1 MPTDVSIYGQIRQ
14 PEPFANQ
21 LLALAGAQRQ
31 QQALAADQLAL
42 GLRHLDAVHQAVAA
56 QAANPNATVDDLH
69 RGLGDLV
76 SSGILPADQAQRYG
90 QQIEALRGN
99 PAGLRNFL
107 NGHLNALQDARTNFT
122 ATYGAP
128 DVQDLGDNLLTRTV
142 SPTMGVRNLG
152 ASPKTLTPQDKA
164 TRLGTFQN
172 GQPGT
177 APTSATT
184 DRYGY
189 PLKAPPI
196 SGPQGGSGAAAGA
209 VSMAPAGFVPTGP
222 SLGQTRVAEGGADQY
237 VKDLQAAAGSGGE
250 LANLQAALGNLN
262 ALGAEGTGPGTQGRK
277 RIASFL
283 NSAGLGRLPGVDPK
297 RIEDLDEAT
306 NYLSSAARSGTLNA
320 APGQAP
326 GAGAPTT
333 PDIGEIS
340 APAAA
345 NLVRAQIGLKRLQ
358 QAQARSYQGGDNGAN
373 YAQHAATFAS
383 GQDPRAYSFD
393 LRTPAEKQKLL
404 QSLGPKDGPAYRK
417 FITSLRTAHDL
428 GLTNASGQ

>member
-21 LLALAGAQRQ
+21 LLALSGAERQ
-31 QQALAADQLAL
+31 QVLLSAEQMALGQQHLAAVHQAAAALAADPAS
-42 GLRHLDAVHQAVAA
+42 
-56 QAANPNATVDDLH
+56 TVDDAH
-69 RGLGDLV
+69 RALGDLAAQGV
-76 SSGILPADQAQRYG
+76 ITRGDADRYAG
-90 QQIEALRGN
+90 QIEALRSN
-99 PAGLRNFL
+99 PEGFRSYLR
-107 NGHLNALQDARTNFT
+107 GHVNSLQAAPDLFR
-122 ATYGAP
+122 ATYGTP

-142 SPTMGVRNLG
+142 SPSMGVRNLG

-164 TRLGTFQN
+164 TRLPTFQG
-172 GQPGT
+172 GQQGNIPVSD
-177 APTSATT
+177 AT

-189 PLKAPPI
+189 AKKAPPI
-196 SGPQGGSGAAAGA
+196 SGPQGGAGAAAGA
-209 VSMAPAGFVPTGP
+209 AAMAPSNFNPTGP
-222 SLGQTRVAEGGADQY
+222 ALGQTRVAEGGADAY
-237 VKDLQAAAGSGGE
+237 VRDLQAAAGSGGE

-306 NYLSSAARSGTLNA
+306 NYLASAARSGTLNA

-326 GAGAPTT
+326 GAGSPTT

-340 APAAA
+340 QPAAA

-358 QAQARSYQGGDNGAN
+358 QAQARSYTGRDNGAG
-373 YAQHAATFAS
+373 YAQHAADFAS
-383 GQDPRAYSFD
+383 GQDPRAFSFD

-404 QSLGPKDGPAYRK
+404 QSLGPKDGPAYQK
-417 FITSLRTAHDL
+417 FIKSLRTAHDL
-428 GLTNASGQ
+428 GLTNAGQ